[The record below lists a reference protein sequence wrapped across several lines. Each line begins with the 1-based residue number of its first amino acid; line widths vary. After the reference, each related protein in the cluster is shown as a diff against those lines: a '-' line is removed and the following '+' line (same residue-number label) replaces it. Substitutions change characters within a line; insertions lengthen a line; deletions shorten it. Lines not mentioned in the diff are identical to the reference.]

1 MDSVKFEQFVVIFA
15 FLQLNESSYFPV
27 CNQQPFLET
36 QLLTSFQPRANQFL
50 CRSQVLAGFS
60 ARSKLLFFLFAF
72 TQFIRLQV
80 LTRIPNDLKVGVV
93 WFASDSLKK
102 SWLKNFS
109 VTK

>member
-1 MDSVKFEQFVVIFA
+1 MIFA
-15 FLQLNESSYFPV
+15 FLQLNEFSYFPV
-27 CNQQPFLET
+27 CNQQSFLET

-50 CRSQVLAGFS
+50 CRSQVLAGFMVQDPS
-60 ARSKLLFFLFAF
+60 FCFFLFAF

-80 LTRIPNDLKVGVV
+80 LTRTQNDLKVDVV